1 MTLRDEEPRRGK
13 DKITSILSDPENF
26 DAGAPIRD
34 EEAEELSI
42 IPWVVEFR
50 VVGTPDVLRAP
61 LRQTQI
67 LGRTDEDRKIF
78 PTIDLAPHKAQDK
91 GVSRLHAKLTAR
103 DNRIIV
109 EDIGSSNGTYVNGHR
124 LVRGIPSRVRN
135 GDTLRLGNLVLQ
147 LHFVLK
153 PTLNDD
159 TQYDVE
165 LSLSAPRVASGE
177 RLLVVTDHVDVSQ
190 VLEYLG
196 EHSGFD
202 VVCRHTMSEA
212 IAAIDEKPVK
222 AVIVETL
229 LPDGNGTD
237 LLRYVREH
245 LPDVPLMA
253 LLNTSGG
260 FSAGQALENGA
271 NFTMTKPLAVDEL
284 IDALGKLADLMPS
297 A

>member
-1 MTLRDEEPRRGK
+1 MTSHDEEPRRGK
-13 DKITSILSDPENF
+13 DKITSILSDPQDF

-34 EEAEELSI
+34 EDGEDLSI
-42 IPWVVEFR
+42 IPWVVELR

-78 PTIDLAPHKAQDK
+78 PTIDLAPHKAQEK

-109 EDIGSSNGTYVNGHR
+109 EDIGSSNGTYINGHR

-135 GDTLRLGNLVLQ
+135 GDTLRLGNLALQ

-153 PTLNDD
+153 PSLSDE
-159 TQYDVE
+159 TQHDIE
-165 LSLSAPRVASGE
+165 LSLHAPRVAAGE
-177 RLLVVTDHVDVSQ
+177 RLLVVTDHVDVCQ

-196 EHSGFD
+196 EHSGFTVD
-202 VVCRHTMSEA
+202 CRHTMSDA
-212 IAAIDEKPVK
+212 IASLDANP
-222 AVIVETL
+222 AHALIVEMM

-237 LLRYVREH
+237 LLRYMRDH
-245 LPDVPLMA
+245 LPNAPILA
-253 LLNTSGG
+253 LISTTGG
-260 FSAGQALENGA
+260 YSAGKALESGA
-271 NFTMTKPLAVDEL
+271 NFTMNKPLAVDEL
-284 IDALGKLADLMPS
+284 IGALGKLANLMPS

>member
-1 MTLRDEEPRRGK
+1 MKFHDEEPKRGK

-26 DAGAPIRD
+26 DSGAPIRD
-34 EEAEELSI
+34 EDSEDLSI
-42 IPWVVEFR
+42 IPWVVELR

-61 LRQTQI
+61 LSQTQI

-78 PTIDLAPHKAQDK
+78 PTIDLAPHKAQER

-135 GDTLRLGNLVLQ
+135 GDTLRLGNLALQ

-153 PTLNDD
+153 PTLNED

-165 LSLSAPRVASGE
+165 LSLHAPKVADGQ
-177 RLLVVTDHVDVSQ
+177 RLLVVTDHVDVCQ

-202 VVCRHTMSEA
+202 VECRHTMSEA
-212 IAAIDEKPVK
+212 IASLGEKP
-222 AVIVETL
+222 ASALIVEMI
-229 LPDGNGTD
+229 LPDGNSKD
-237 LLRYVREH
+237 LLRYVREN
-245 LPDVPLMA
+245 LPNTPIMA
-253 LLNTSGG
+253 LISTGG
-260 FSAGQALENGA
+260 GYSAGQALESGA

-284 IDALGKLADLMPS
+284 INSLGKLASLMP